1 MQQRNPLIEKIEN
14 GSLGNVPLHKG
25 KLYIVVNAYIA
36 AIENKYLDVYVDDE
50 LLEFA
55 KETNSYLQKKD
66 IEEINELFKSFSK
79 EELREIVLY
88 SLSDDIT
95 GYRDFVET
103 STFSVFEVAKQLLD
117 IDGAGHIVVDIGSGN
132 GSVLA
137 KILAESHKNGYVLKD
152 LIGYELNV
160 EQAKMSQMALDIL
173 SDGDP
178 KPIIKIGNA
187 LEAQNIVFT
196 RGYCFPPLGMKQ
208 FLREKSKNS
217 RIFKKIE
224 FTTRNTAEWLF
235 VDTLLGGLH
244 EYGRAVA
251 IVSGRALFN
260 YADEEYRKALIES
273 GLLEGIIELP
283 NGSLNFT
290 GIKPYML
297 VFSHGNKSVK
307 LVDASNAIDA
317 KTKRFNKIE
326 VAVNKV
332 LELYNSPDVPLKD
345 INVLKDVN
353 NLVPS
358 NVLLNVEKPK
368 NGVALSGLAE
378 VFTGNQYTLG
388 VFEKNGMLSDEATG
402 YRILTSSDI
411 EDGVVDWK
419 ALRSIKYEDD
429 KFDKYAVKKNDVVVT
444 SKSSKIK
451 TVVVDIEPK
460 EKILVTG
467 GMIIVRPDI
476 KLLNPTYLK
485 IFLDSEQ
492 GQNALKSIQKGTI
505 IVTINSKEL
514 STVLIPVIDINKQ
527 IEKAQKYNEKLS
539 TLYALKQEARKL
551 EDSLKNFYLDESE
564 EE

>member
-1 MQQRNPLIEKIEN
+1 MQQERMLFDKILN
-14 GSLGNVPLHKG
+14 SSLGRVPLHKG
-25 KLYIVVNAYIA
+25 KLYIIANAYLA
-36 AIENKYLDVYVDDE
+36 ACENKYLDVHQDKE
-50 LLEFA
+50 LLEFCE
-55 KETNSYLQKKD
+55 ETNSYISKVDAKEIQK
-66 IEEINELFKSFSK
+66 LFKSFFK
-79 EELREIVLY
+79 EELRDVVLY
-88 SLSDDIT
+88 SLSNDLT
-95 GYRDFVET
+95 GYRDYVE
-103 STFSVFEVAKQLLD
+103 STTNSIFEVAEHLLD
-117 IDGAGHIVVDIGSGN
+117 VDGAGHIVADIGSGN

-137 KILAESHKNGYVLKD
+137 KILIDSRRQGYVLKD
-152 LIGYELNV
+152 LIGFEINS

-178 KPIIKIGNA
+178 KPIIKIGNV
-187 LEAQNIVFT
+187 LDGGDFICT
-196 RGYCFPPLGMKQ
+196 RGYCFPPFGMKQ
-208 FLREKSKNS
+208 FLREKSKPS
-217 RIFKKIE
+217 KLFKKIE
-224 FTTRNTAEWLF
+224 LSMRNTSEWLF
-235 VDTLLGGLH
+235 VDTLLSGLH
-244 EYGRAVA
+244 ENGRAVA

-260 YADEEYRKALIES
+260 YADEEYRRALIES

-290 GIKPYML
+290 GVKPYML
-297 VFSHGNKSVK
+297 VFSHGNKTVK
-307 LVDASNAIDA
+307 LVDASEAIDA

-326 VAVNKV
+326 VAVNRV
-332 LELYNSPDVPLKD
+332 LDLYNSPDVPTKD
-345 INVLKDVN
+345 INVLKDMS

-358 NVLLNVEKPK
+358 NVLINVEKPK
-368 NGVALSGLAE
+368 NGVPLGGLAE

-388 VFEKNGMLSDEATG
+388 VFEKNGMLSAEPTG

-411 EDGVVDWK
+411 EDGFVDWK

-429 KFDKYAVKKNDVVVT
+429 KFDKYAVKKNDLVVT
-444 SKSSKIK
+444 SKSSKVK

-476 KLLNPTYLK
+476 KLLDPTYLK

-492 GQNALKSIQKGTI
+492 GQNALKAIQKGSI
-505 IVTINSKEL
+505 IITINSKEL
-514 STVLIPVIDINKQ
+514 STVLIPVIDIDKQ
-527 IEKAQKYNEKLS
+527 IKKAQRYNEKLS

>member
-1 MQQRNPLIEKIEN
+1 MLFDKILN
-14 GSLGNVPLHKG
+14 SSLGRVPLHKG
-25 KLYIVVNAYIA
+25 KLYIIANAYLA
-36 AIENKYLDVYVDDE
+36 ACENKYLDVHQDKE
-50 LLEFA
+50 LLEFCE
-55 KETNSYLQKKD
+55 ETNSYISKVDAKEIQK
-66 IEEINELFKSFSK
+66 LFKSFFK
-79 EELREIVLY
+79 EELRDVVLY
-88 SLSDDIT
+88 SLSNDLT
-95 GYRDFVET
+95 GYRDYVE
-103 STFSVFEVAKQLLD
+103 STTNSIFEVAEHLLD
-117 IDGAGHIVVDIGSGN
+117 VDGAGHIVADIGSGN

-137 KILAESHKNGYVLKD
+137 KILIDSRRQGYVLKD
-152 LIGYELNV
+152 LIGFEINS

-178 KPIIKIGNA
+178 KPIIKIGNV
-187 LEAQNIVFT
+187 LDGGDFICT
-196 RGYCFPPLGMKQ
+196 RGYCFPPFGMKQ
-208 FLREKSKNS
+208 FLREKSKPS
-217 RIFKKIE
+217 KLFKKIE
-224 FTTRNTAEWLF
+224 LSMRNTSEWLF
-235 VDTLLGGLH
+235 VDTLLSGLH
-244 EYGRAVA
+244 ENGRAVA

-260 YADEEYRKALIES
+260 YADEEYRRALIES

-290 GIKPYML
+290 GVKPYML
-297 VFSHGNKSVK
+297 VFSHGNKTVK
-307 LVDASNAIDA
+307 LVDASEAIDA

-326 VAVNKV
+326 VAVNRV
-332 LELYNSPDVPLKD
+332 LDLYNSPDVPTKD
-345 INVLKDVN
+345 INVLKDMS

-358 NVLLNVEKPK
+358 NVLINVEKPK
-368 NGVALSGLAE
+368 NGVPLGGLAE

-388 VFEKNGMLSDEATG
+388 VFEKNGMLSAEPTG

-411 EDGVVDWK
+411 EDGFVDWK

-429 KFDKYAVKKNDVVVT
+429 KFDKYAVKKNDLVVT
-444 SKSSKIK
+444 SKSSKVK

-476 KLLNPTYLK
+476 KLLDPTYLK

-492 GQNALKSIQKGTI
+492 GQNALKAIQKGSI
-505 IVTINSKEL
+505 IITINSKEL
-514 STVLIPVIDINKQ
+514 STVLIPVIDIDKQ
-527 IEKAQKYNEKLS
+527 IKKAQRYNEKLS

>member
-1 MQQRNPLIEKIEN
+1 MQQENALFQKIVN
-14 GSLGNVPLHKG
+14 GSLGNVPFHKG
-25 KLYIVVNAYIA
+25 RLYIIVNAYIA
-36 AIENKYLDVYVDDE
+36 AVNNKYLDVFTEDE
-50 LLEFA
+50 LLDFA
-55 KETNSYLQKKD
+55 EETNSYLAKKD
-66 IEEINELFKSFSK
+66 AEEINKLFSSFTK

-88 SLSDDIT
+88 SLSNDFT
-95 GYRDFVET
+95 GYRDFVESST
-103 STFSVFEVAKQLLD
+103 SSIFEVSEQLLD
-117 IDGAGHIVVDIGSGN
+117 IDGAGHIVADIGSGN

-137 KILAESHKNGYVLKD
+137 KILIDSRKKGYILKD
-152 LIGYELNV
+152 LIGYELNA

-178 KPIIKIGNA
+178 RPIIKIGNA
-187 LEAQNIVFT
+187 LEAQNFICT

-217 RIFKKIE
+217 RLFKKIE

-235 VDTLLGGLH
+235 IDTLLSGLH

-251 IVSGRALFN
+251 IVGGRALFN
-260 YADEEYRKALIES
+260 YADEEYRRALIEN

-297 VFSHGNKSVK
+297 VFSHGNKAVK
-307 LVDASNAIDA
+307 LLDVSSAIDA

-332 LELYNSPDVPLKD
+332 LELYNSPNVPSRDIDALK
-345 INVLKDVN
+345 VVN

-358 NVLLNVEKPK
+358 SVLLNVEKPK
-368 NGVALSGLAE
+368 NGVPLSGLAE

-388 VFEKNGMLSDEATG
+388 VFEKNEMLSDEVTG

-514 STVLIPVIDINKQ
+514 STILIPVIDINKQ

>member
-117 IDGAGHIVVDIGSGN
+117 INGAGHIVVDIGSGN

-137 KILAESHKNGYVLKD
+137 KILAESRKNGYVLKD

-419 ALRSIKYEDD
+419 ALHSIKYEDD

-460 EKILVTG
+460 EKILATG

>member
-1 MQQRNPLIEKIEN
+1 MQQENVLFQKIIN
-14 GSLGNVPLHKG
+14 GSLGNVPFHKG
-25 KLYIVVNAYIA
+25 RLYIVVNAYIA
-36 AIENKYLDVYVDDE
+36 AVNSKYLDVFIDDE

-55 KETNSYLQKKD
+55 KETNSYLTKKD
-66 IEEINELFKSFSK
+66 AVEISKLFNSFSK

-88 SLSDDIT
+88 SLTNDLT
-95 GYRDFVET
+95 GYRDYVESST
-103 STFSVFEVAKQLLD
+103 SSIFEVVEQLLG
-117 IDGAGHIVVDIGSGN
+117 IDGGGHIVADIGSGN

-137 KILAESHKNGYVLKD
+137 KILVDSRKNGYVLKD
-152 LIGYELNV
+152 LIGYELNA

-178 KPIIKIGNA
+178 RPIIKIGNA
-187 LEAQNIVFT
+187 LEAQNFICT
-196 RGYCFPPLGMKQ
+196 KGYCFPPLGMKQ
-208 FLREKSKNS
+208 FLREKSKAS
-217 RIFKKIE
+217 KLFKKIE

-244 EYGRAVA
+244 ECGRAVA

-307 LVDASNAIDA
+307 LVDATNAIDT

-332 LELYNSPDVPLKD
+332 LELYNSPNVPLKD
-345 INVLKDVN
+345 INVLKDIN

-358 NVLLNVEKPK
+358 NVLLAVEKPK
-368 NGVALSGLAE
+368 NGVPLSGLAE

-388 VFEKNGMLSDEATG
+388 VFEKNGMLSDEPTG

-419 ALRSIKYEDD
+419 TLRSIKYEND

-514 STVLIPVIDINKQ
+514 STVLIPVIDIDKQ
-527 IEKAQKYNEKLS
+527 SEKARKYNEKLS

-551 EDSLKNFYLDESE
+551 EDSLKNFCLDESE